1 MNAAIELGNLVKE
14 YETPAGVIK
23 ALDHLDLIVPEGGI
37 FGLLGPN
44 GAGKSTTLEIAV
56 GLRKPTFGTV
66 SIFGRNPQTDSQWI
80 HQRVSI
86 QPQESTI
93 FPQERVGEILSFWA
107 SLYDHPRDV
116 DQVANWMGLDELLLR
131 KVAKL
136 SGGQK
141 QRLNVGLSIIGRTK
155 LAILDEPSTG
165 LDVMARDDLWKVLR
179 FLAEEGTTIVL
190 STHDLD
196 EARVLCH
203 EVAVIDHGRS
213 VAQGSPEELIRK
225 HAKGTLISCQVTPDG
240 ISDLV
245 SMLRTFGEP
254 EVIDKTTI
262 SIRADDTDPVIAVL
276 SSNPAVSQLR
286 MNEPSLYD
294 AFVKLTGHDFE

>member
-23 ALDHLDLIVPEGGI
+23 ALDHLNLTVPEGGI

-56 GLRKPTFGTV
+56 GLRKPTSGTV
-66 SIFGRNPQTDSQWI
+66 TVFDRNPQTDSQWI

-93 FPQERVGEILSFWA
+93 FPQESVGEILSFWA
-107 SLYDHPRDV
+107 SLYDRPRDV
-116 DQVANWMGLDELLLR
+116 DQVAKWMGLDELLLR

-225 HAKGTLISCQVTPDG
+225 HAKGTLVSCQVRPDG

-254 EVIDKTTI
+254 EVVNKTTVL
-262 SIRADDTDPVIAVL
+262 IRADDTDPVIAVL

>member
-1 MNAAIELGNLVKE
+1 MSAAIELGNLVKE

-23 ALDHLDLIVPEGGI
+23 ALDHLDLTIPEGGI

-56 GLRKPTFGTV
+56 GLRKPSSGTV

-107 SLYDHPRDV
+107 SLYENPRDV
-116 DQVANWMGLDELLLR
+116 DQVAKWMGLDELLFR

-136 SGGQK
+136 SGGQQ
-141 QRLNVGLSIIGRTK
+141 QRLNVGLSVIGRTK

-179 FLAEEGTTIVL
+179 FLAKEGTTIVL

-196 EARVLCH
+196 EAKVLCH

-225 HAKGTLISCQVTPDG
+225 HARGTLISCRVSPDG
-240 ISDLV
+240 ISDLL
-245 SMLRTFGEP
+245 SELRPFGEP
-254 EVIDKTTI
+254 EVVDKTTI
-262 SIRADDTDPVIAVL
+262 SIRVNRTDPVIAVL
-276 SSNPAVSQLR
+276 SSNPAVSQLH

-294 AFVKLTGHDFE
+294 AFVRLTGHDFE

>member
-14 YETPAGVIK
+14 YETPAGAIK

-56 GLRKPTFGTV
+56 GLRKPTSGTV
-66 SIFGRNPQTDSQWI
+66 KVFGRNPQTDSQWI
-80 HQRVSI
+80 HRRVSI

-116 DQVANWMGLDELLLR
+116 DQVAQWMGLDELLLR

-225 HAKGTLISCQVTPDG
+225 HAKGTLVSCQVTPDG

-254 EVIDKTTI
+254 EVVDKTTVL
-262 SIRADDTDPVIAVL
+262 IRADDTDPVIAVL

>member
-56 GLRKPTFGTV
+56 GLRKPTSGSV

-116 DQVANWMGLDELLLR
+116 AQVAKWMGLDELLLR

-165 LDVMARDDLWKVLR
+165 LDVMARDDLWKVLG

-225 HAKGTLISCQVTPDG
+225 HAKGTLISCQVRPDG

-254 EVIDKTTI
+254 EVVDKTTVL
-262 SIRADDTDPVIAVL
+262 IRADYTDPIIAVL

>member
-23 ALDHLDLIVPEGGI
+23 ALDHLDLTVPEGGI

-56 GLRKPTFGTV
+56 GLRKPTSGTV
-66 SIFGRNPQTDSQWI
+66 NIFDRNPQTDSQWI

-86 QPQESTI
+86 QPQESTV

-107 SLYDHPRDV
+107 SLYDQPRDV
-116 DQVANWMGLDELLLR
+116 DKVAKWMGLDELLLR

-196 EARVLCH
+196 EARVLCQ

-225 HAKGTLISCQVTPDG
+225 YAEGTLISCQVSPDG
-240 ISDLV
+240 ILDLV

-254 EVIDKTTI
+254 KVIDKTTI

-294 AFVKLTGHDFE
+294 AFVRLTGHDFE

>member
-23 ALDHLDLIVPEGGI
+23 ALDHLNLTVPEGGI
-37 FGLLGPN
+37 IGLLGPN

-56 GLRKPTFGTV
+56 GLRKPTSGTV
-66 SIFGRNPQTDSQWI
+66 TVFDRNPQTDSQWI

-107 SLYDHPRDV
+107 SLYDRPRDV
-116 DQVANWMGLDELLLR
+116 DQVAKWMGLDELLLR

-225 HAKGTLISCQVTPDG
+225 HAKGTLVSCQVRPDG

-254 EVIDKTTI
+254 EVVNKTTVL
-262 SIRADDTDPVIAVL
+262 IRADDTDPIIAVL

>member
-1 MNAAIELGNLVKE
+1 MDGLGRIAAPQSSKIIRWTKTASERWSIHHR
-14 YETPAGVIK
+14 T
-23 ALDHLDLIVPEGGI
+23 D
-37 FGLLGPN
+37 
-44 GAGKSTTLEIAV
+44 EI
-56 GLRKPTFGTV
+56 
-66 SIFGRNPQTDSQWI
+66 
-80 HQRVSI
+80 
-86 QPQESTI
+86 
-93 FPQERVGEILSFWA
+93 
-107 SLYDHPRDV
+107 
-116 DQVANWMGLDELLLR
+116 
-131 KVAKL
+131 
-136 SGGQK
+136 
-141 QRLNVGLSIIGRTK
+141 
-155 LAILDEPSTG
+155 AILDEPSTG

-213 VAQGSPEELIRK
+213 VAQGSPEEVIRK
-225 HAKGTLISCQVTPDG
+225 HAKGTLVSCQVRRDG

-254 EVIDKTTI
+254 EVIDKTTV

>member
-23 ALDHLDLIVPEGGI
+23 ALDHLNLTVPEGGI

-44 GAGKSTTLEIAV
+44 GAGKSTTLEMAV
-56 GLRKPTFGTV
+56 GLRKPTSGTV
-66 SIFGRNPQTDSQWI
+66 SIFGRNPQTYSQWI
-80 HQRVSI
+80 HRRVSI

-116 DQVANWMGLDELLLR
+116 DQVAKWMGLDELLLR

-141 QRLNVGLSIIGRTK
+141 QRLNVGLCIIGRTK

-165 LDVMARDDLWKVLR
+165 LDVMARDELWKVLR

-196 EARVLCH
+196 EARILCH
-203 EVAVIDHGRS
+203 EVAVIDHGQS

-245 SMLRTFGEP
+245 SVLRTFGEP
-254 EVIDKTTI
+254 EVVDKTTI

-294 AFVKLTGHDFE
+294 AFVRLTGHDFE

>member
-56 GLRKPTFGTV
+56 GLRKPTSGTV

-93 FPQERVGEILSFWA
+93 FPQEKVGEILSFWA
-107 SLYDHPRDV
+107 SLYDQPRDV
-116 DQVANWMGLDELLLR
+116 DQVAKWMGLDELLLR

-179 FLAEEGTTIVL
+179 FLADEGTTIVL

-254 EVIDKTTI
+254 EVVDKTTVL
-262 SIRADDTDPVIAVL
+262 IRADDTDPIIAVL

>member
-56 GLRKPTFGTV
+56 GLRKPTSGSV

-116 DQVANWMGLDELLLR
+116 DQVAKWMGLDELLLR

-225 HAKGTLISCQVTPDG
+225 HAKGTLISCQVMPDG

-245 SMLRTFGEP
+245 SVLRTFGEP
-254 EVIDKTTI
+254 EVVDKTTI